1 MNILLLCNKLPWP
14 PNDGGSL
21 ATYNMAKGLAG
32 AGNRVDVLAMRT
44 SRHSSHTDV
53 SDITIP
59 GVDRVYSVFVDNRIK
74 WNNLLINLFNSS
86 LPYNASMYINEEFRE
101 RLVSLLR
108 ERNYDVV
115 QLEGLYLAPY
125 LRDIREF
132 PGLIMSYRAHNI
144 EHRIWERFGRQSGG
158 IIRRFYVGCQAER
171 IRNYEQDI
179 IDKYDLLVAISSD
192 DLEIF
197 DSMGNSRP
205 SVVAPFGVDNDAIQ
219 CVEYGGADELCLQFI
234 GALDWMPNVEA
245 LEWFIDNVWESLRF
259 RRPGLKFYVA
269 GRNAGK
275 SLVKKLTAC
284 GIDFLGEVE
293 NASGFISQPGILV
306 VPLFSGSGI
315 RVRIIEA
322 MWAGKA
328 VVASPAAISGIP
340 ADDGKHLIVAED
352 GKAFTESVER
362 LLDGVGK
369 ARVIGNHAREFALKY
384 YNNGDIA
391 RKVADFYKKHIG

>member
-32 AGNRVDVLAMRT
+32 AGNRVDILAMQT

-74 WNNLLINLFNSS
+74 WNTLLVNLVNSS
-86 LPYNASMYINEEFRE
+86 LPYNAARYINTGFRE
-101 RLVSLLR
+101 KLVSLLR
-108 ERNYDVV
+108 ERDYDVV

-125 LRDIREF
+125 LQDIREF
-132 PGLIMSYRAHNI
+132 PGLIISYRAHNI
-144 EHRIWERFGRQSGG
+144 EHRIWERFGRQSAGL
-158 IIRRFYVGCQAER
+158 IRKMYVGYQAER
-171 IRNYEQDI
+171 IRNFEQDFI
-179 IDKYDLLVAISSD
+179 NKYDLLVAISSD
-192 DLEIF
+192 DLETL
-197 DSMGNSRP
+197 DGMGNSRP
-205 SVVAPFGVDNDAIQ
+205 SAVAPFGVDNDAVQ
-219 CVEYGGADELCLQFI
+219 SAEYEGADELFLQFI

-245 LEWFIDNVWESLRF
+245 LEWFINNVWECLRLK
-259 RRPGLKFYVA
+259 RPGLKFYVA

-275 SLVKKLTAC
+275 NLVKKLTAC
-284 GIDFLGEVE
+284 GIDFLGEIE

-328 VVASPAAISGIP
+328 IVASPAAIAGIP
-340 ADDGKHLIVAED
+340 ADDGKHLIVAGD
-352 GKAFTESVER
+352 GETFTKSVER
-362 LLDGVGK
+362 LLDRVDK
-369 ARVIGNHAREFALKY
+369 ARVIGTSAREFALKY
-384 YNNGDIA
+384 YNNGDIT